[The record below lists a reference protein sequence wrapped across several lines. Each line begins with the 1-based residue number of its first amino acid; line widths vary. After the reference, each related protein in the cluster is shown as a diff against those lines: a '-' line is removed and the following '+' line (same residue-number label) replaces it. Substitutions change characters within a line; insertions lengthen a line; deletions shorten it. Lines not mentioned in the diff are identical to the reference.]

1 MSKIMLKPFFFLA
14 IVALCFTACTDTDDV
29 DEPTTSLFVTE
40 NYTVSGTTETFTLL
54 EGSFDAD
61 YTLDNAT
68 NWLISGGV
76 FVQNGVT
83 LTVEAGTTV
92 YAADD
97 ASIPF
102 LAVSQ
107 GGKIDAQGTASS
119 PIVFTT
125 VRSLT
130 DVAEAGDWGGIIL
143 NGYANLN
150 IPEPAEGEG
159 DTGAYGGDDDNDNS
173 GTMRYVRVEYAGK
186 KLATDNELNGFSFNG
201 VGSGTTLEYLQ
212 AYKCADDGFEFFGGA
227 VSLKYAVA
235 MGAGDDSFDWTFGW
249 SGNGQFWLADQQGP
263 EGDRGIEADNNGDD
277 NLASPYSMPTLSNIT
292 LIGMS
297 EPEDADGEANTGIRL
312 REGTKGFIYNTIIAD
327 FPNNGVRVSDEATTD
342 NMTNGD
348 LIIAN
353 SIVANAGTAWTDC
366 ADFEND
372 ATNSTLLN
380 SDALLNGGYIGTI
393 ENNATDPTALGAW
406 FDDASYIG
414 AVQNG
419 NDWLAGWTAQ

>member
-1 MSKIMLKPFFFLA
+1 MSNTMLKPFFFLA
-14 IVALCFTACTDTDDV
+14 IVALCFAACTETDDI

-40 NYTVSGTTETFTLL
+40 NVTVSGTTETFTQI

-76 FVQNGVT
+76 FVNSGVT
-83 LTVEAGTTV
+83 LTIEAGTTV

-107 GGKIDAQGTASS
+107 GGKIDAQGTANA
-119 PIVFTT
+119 PIVMTT
-125 VRSLT
+125 IKTLT
-130 DVAEAGDWGGIIL
+130 GGGAAGDWGGVIL

-159 DTGAYGGDDDNDNS
+159 DTGPYGGNDDADNS

-212 AYKCADDGFEFFGGA
+212 AYKCADDGFEFFGGT

-235 MGAGDDSFDWTFGW
+235 MGAGDDSFD
-249 SGNGQFWLADQQGP
+249 
-263 EGDRGIEADNNGDD
+263 
-277 NLASPYSMPTLSNIT
+277 
-292 LIGMS
+292 
-297 EPEDADGEANTGIRL
+297 
-312 REGTKGFIYNTIIAD
+312 
-327 FPNNGVRVSDEATTD
+327 
-342 NMTNGD
+342 
-348 LIIAN
+348 
-353 SIVANAGTAWTDC
+353 
-366 ADFEND
+366 
-372 ATNSTLLN
+372 
-380 SDALLNGGYIGTI
+380 
-393 ENNATDPTALGAW
+393 
-406 FDDASYIG
+406 
-414 AVQNG
+414 
-419 NDWLAGWTAQ
+419 

>member
-1 MSKIMLKPFFFLA
+1 MSNTMLKPFFFFA
-14 IVALCFTACTDTDDV
+14 IVALCFAACTETDDI

-40 NYTVSGTTETFTLL
+40 NVTVSGTTETFTQI

-76 FVQNGVT
+76 FVNSGVT
-83 LTVEAGTTV
+83 LTIEAGTTV

-107 GGKIDAQGTASS
+107 GGKIDAQGTANA
-119 PIVFTT
+119 PIVMTT
-125 VRSLT
+125 IKTLT
-130 DVAEAGDWGGIIL
+130 GGGAAGDWGGVIL

-159 DTGAYGGDDDNDNS
+159 DTGPYGGNDDADNS

-212 AYKCADDGFEFFGGA
+212 AYKCADDGFEFFGGT

-277 NLASPYSMPTLSNIT
+277 NAATPYSMPTLSNIT
-292 LIGMS
+292 LIGMN
-297 EPEDADGEANTGIRL
+297 ETEDTDGEANTGMRL
-312 REGTKGFIYNTIIAD
+312 RAGTKGHIYNAIVAD
-327 FPNNGVRVSDEATTD
+327 FPNNGIRVSDDVTTA
-342 NMTNGD
+342 NMVSGD
-348 LIIAN
+348 LKVQS
-353 SIVANAGTAWTDC
+353 SIVANAGTSWKDC
-366 ADFEND
+366 AEFEND
-372 ATNSTLLN
+372 ATNASFPN
-380 SDALLNGGYIGTI
+380 SDALLNGYIGTVS
-393 ENNATDPTALGAW
+393 NNATDPTTLDTW
-406 FDDASYIG
+406 FDAANYIG